1 MSLRSSWRL
10 VVFVLRKEGVETL
23 RDRRT
28 IIVALLLPVVLMP
41 VITLGVPYLAQRQQQ
56 ARAQHPAGVAVV
68 GRAYAPDLVALGVSK
83 QWIQVAQASHPQQAL
98 QAGQIDAVL
107 DIPADF
113 SRQLGQG
120 QASVTILYDESR
132 PASMLARGRLQE
144 VIAAYSVAVTERRL
158 QQRGLTRH
166 DLAPITVRERNI
178 ADERKLGGA
187 LLAGLLPFFIAVWAV
202 LGGQYVALDVG
213 AGEKERRTLE
223 TLLVAPPPRWVVAT
237 GKFLAVVAAAL
248 AAVLMVIIITL
259 ISLRLGARWGL
270 LELQRAAVAISVG
283 PALLLVTTA
292 IALVA
297 FLSALQLALSLFAR
311 SLREAQQY
319 FTPVYLLLSLPAMA
333 AQFLEGWDRSSWTYL
348 VPGLNAVFVFR
359 GLLLG
364 SLQWTHFLLT
374 LASTAVYTAASLAL
388 AVRFLRPDTEHRR
401 G

>member
-1 MSLRSSWRL
+1 MGPQTSWRL
-10 VVFVLRKEGVETL
+10 VATVFRKEGVETL

-41 VITLGVPYLAQRQQQ
+41 VITLGVPFLAQRQQQ
-56 ARAQHPAGVAVV
+56 ARTQHPVPVAVV
-68 GRAYAPDLVALGVSK
+68 GSAHASELVALGVSK
-83 QWIQVAQASHPQQAL
+83 GWIQLTQSSHPQQEL
-98 QAGQIDAVL
+98 QAGRIDAIL

-113 SRQLGQG
+113 ARQLGRGQG
-120 QASVTILYDESR
+120 SVTIIYDESR

-144 VIAAYSVAVTERRL
+144 VIAAYSVAVTEHRL

-166 DLAPITVRERNI
+166 DLAPIAVRERNI
-178 ADERKLGGA
+178 ADERRLGGA

-223 TLLVAPPPRWVVAT
+223 TLLVAPPPRWIVAT
-237 GKFLAVVAAAL
+237 GKFVAVVAASL
-248 AAVLMVIIITL
+248 AAVLMVIITTL
-259 ISLRLGARWGL
+259 VSLRLGARWGL
-270 LELQRAAVAISVG
+270 LELQRTAVAISAG
-283 PALLLVTTA
+283 PAALLVITA
-292 IALVA
+292 VALVA

-333 AQFLEGWDRSSWTYL
+333 AQFLEGWDRSVWTYV

-364 SLQWTHFLLT
+364 SLQWMHLLLT
-374 LASTAVYTAASLAL
+374 LTSTAVYTGLSMAL
-388 AVRFLRPDTEHRR
+388 AVHLLRPDTERR
-401 G
+401 R